1 MRIDR
6 CPWATHSELEAE
18 YHDREWGVPVHDE
31 GTLFEFLTLE
41 GAQAGLSWRTVLA
54 RRADY
59 DRVFL
64 HYDLPAL
71 AELSDAD
78 LELRLQDAGI
88 VRNRLKVWSV
98 RQNARAA
105 LALQARHG
113 SLDRFFW
120 AYVDGVPID
129 GRRAHSSE
137 VPARTP
143 LSDRLSK
150 DLGKAG
156 FKFVGSTIVYAY
168 MQAVGMV
175 NDHLIDCP
183 QYRRLR

>member
-1 MRIDR
+1 MSIER
-6 CPWATHSELEAE
+6 CPWATHSELEAA

-31 GTLFEFLTLE
+31 RTLFEFLTLE

-54 RRADY
+54 KRAAY
-59 DRVFL
+59 ERVFL

-71 AELSDAD
+71 AELSDAE
-78 LELRLQDAGI
+78 LEQRLQDPGI

-98 RQNARAA
+98 RHNARAA

-113 SLDRFFW
+113 SLDRFLW
-120 AYVDGVPID
+120 AYVNGEPID
-129 GRRAHSSE
+129 GRRVQSSE

-150 DLGKAG
+150 DLTKAG

-183 QYRRLR
+183 QYRHPR